1 MPASIP
7 QIVKFRNFHVGLGM
21 SKYIGSPDSFS
32 KAVGI
37 DIWSEP
43 GIAQAQQALAKDS
56 DATVA
61 DLIRCSVF
69 ASNGASYHFGDAGK
83 IYKRTSGGSWSLLAT
98 VTATPT
104 ILGAAEHSDGFI
116 YFTYANKVGT
126 VQVSND
132 AIVEAA
138 QTLTNTNSNF
148 GPVIY
153 HEKRDTIFIGNL
165 ELVASID
172 SVSAFTT
179 SALDLKSNYEVRD
192 IVPDDIDVI
201 AGATDLDN
209 GARSILIKWD
219 GTSSSWQES
228 WFFNEPILWIANK
241 LGAIYILGGT
251 KGKLY
256 KFPDLENPL
265 VQVPGTYSS
274 TASLSSHNFSKV
286 IYDGFLMFGLYDG
299 GAGNPFPN
307 GIYSYGSKNGKFFL
321 PSLNPAEYVISPNKT
336 TGITIGGISTDGSNL
351 YVAWKDGAS
360 YGVDKIN
367 FSAKY
372 TSAYIEFRVMNLKR
386 EVKKTLGRLPC
397 SFEPLPASCSLT
409 AKYKVD
415 HTASFDSV
423 AVANVT
429 NSINDEEQFDVKNK
443 ASGTQTNEGEVI
455 QTRLDFGVNSNDS
468 PKVEQFAVV
477 FQFQD
482 FK

>member
-1 MPASIP
+1 MPASRP
-7 QIVKFRNFHVGLGM
+7 QILKFRNFHEGLGV
-21 SKYIGSPDSFS
+21 SKYIGSPDSYA
-32 KAVGI
+32 KAVGV

-43 GIAQAQQALAKDS
+43 GVVQAQQALAKDS
-56 DATVA
+56 GATVV

-83 IYKRTSGGSWSLLAT
+83 IYKRTSGGSWSVLTT

-132 AIVEAA
+132 AIVEVAE
-138 QTLTNTNSNF
+138 TLTNTNSNF

-153 HEKRDTIFIGNL
+153 HEKRDTLFIGNL

-172 SVSAFTT
+172 SASAFAAD
-179 SALDLKSNYEVRD
+179 ALDLKSNYEVRD

-209 GARSILIKWD
+209 GARSILVKWD

-241 LGAIYILGGT
+241 LGAIYILGGN

-256 KFPDLENPL
+256 KFPDLENPIT
-265 VQVPGTYSS
+265 QIPGSYSS
-274 TASLSSHNFSKV
+274 TATLAAHNFSKV

-307 GIYSYGSKNGKFFL
+307 GIYVYGSKNGRFYSS
-321 PSLNPAEYVISPNKT
+321 SLNSAEYIISPDKT
-336 TGITIGGISTDGSNL
+336 TGIVIGGISTDGSNL
-351 YVAWKDGAS
+351 YVAWKDGAT
-360 YGVDKIN
+360 YGVDKID

-372 TSAYIEFRVMNLKR
+372 ASAYIEFRLNNLKR
-386 EVKKTLGRLPC
+386 EVKKTFGRMPC
-397 SFEPLPASCSLT
+397 NFEPLPASCSLT

-415 HTASFDSV
+415 HGASFDSI

-429 NSINDEEQFDVKNK
+429 NSVNDEEKFDLKNK
-443 ASGTQTNEGEVI
+443 VSGTQTNEGEVF
-455 QTRLDFGVNSNDS
+455 QARLDFGVNGNNS
-468 PKVEQFAVV
+468 PKVEQLAIV

-482 FK
+482 LK